1 MPAPFPSPVVRSDAS
16 LDIDGVAVDLAVR
29 VLVAGVVPEPRFG
42 REAEVAA
49 TARSVADA
57 GADLVDVSLAPRLVG
72 PAVRAVPVP
81 VVVRAESVDAA
92 AAAARAGAALIL
104 MPVALLRDVAAGISP
119 SAPSP
124 PAGVRVPALAA
135 LVDDPSGIADAR
147 AVADQLGVPL
157 GLDSSRWSG
166 AEAIAREAD
175 AVADGCRILR
185 TADVRRSRRIAEV
198 MTAILAA
205 RRDPATT
212 PAPTPSPHVDDE
224 GLR

>member
-1 MPAPFPSPVVRSDAS
+1 MPAPFPSPVVRIDTS
-16 LDIDGVAVDLAVR
+16 LDIGGVAVDLAVR

-49 TARSVADA
+49 TARSAANA

-81 VVVRAESVDAA
+81 VVVRAESAEAA

-104 MPVALLRDVAAGISP
+104 VPVALLPDVAAGISH
-119 SAPSP
+119 SASSP
-124 PAGVRVPALAA
+124 AAGGRVPVLAG
-135 LVDDPSGIADAR
+135 LVDDPAGIADAR
-147 AVADQLGVPL
+147 AAAERLGVPL

-166 AEAIAREAD
+166 AEAIAREAA

-185 TADVRRSRRIAEV
+185 TADVRRSRRVAEV

-205 RRDPATT
+205 RREPGTSHA
-212 PAPTPSPHVDDE
+212 ATPSPHVDDE